1 MGVKLGLD
9 TRMYRNT
16 GTYAAPVW
24 NEIKNVRDVTLNLET
39 GESDVTTRG
48 NGGWRANI
56 ATLKSASLEFEMMWD
71 TVDDDFIVIRDA
83 FLANG
88 AMEFAVKR
96 RVFEVATQVLRSI
109 MCVLQLCVAVS
120 LVFEVIAEGRMNLRE
135 GQPGQLQVDLIGIP
149 AICEMAFGDLGNFC
163 SWPLNEGNASFVQ
176 FNKRPCSGDHRNS
189 PVHKSSTIQDL

>member
-9 TRMYRNT
+9 ARMYRNT

-39 GESDVTTRG
+39 GESDVSTRG

-88 AMEFAVKR
+88 AMEFAVLDGASNQSGAQGLRSTMAIMSFTRSEPSEEAIK
-96 RVFEVATQVLRSI
+96 VSVTAKPTYATQAPTWMTV
-109 MCVLQLCVAVS
+109 
-120 LVFEVIAEGRMNLRE
+120 
-135 GQPGQLQVDLIGIP
+135 P
-149 AICEMAFGDLGNFC
+149 
-163 SWPLNEGNASFVQ
+163 
-176 FNKRPCSGDHRNS
+176 
-189 PVHKSSTIQDL
+189 